1 MAISG
6 KESEFS
12 VITRELEVSQ
22 EDLISLFAD
31 QDIIVGDSDQVFTV
45 IIRQT
50 LTSGSNRDQQIGE
63 LDPGFKIVLQFK
75 EMTPESE
82 L

>member
-1 MAISG
+1 MAVSG
-6 KESEFS
+6 NQSE
-12 VITRELEVSQ
+12 VKIITRELEMTQ
-22 EDLISLFAD
+22 EDVISFFAD
-31 QDIIVGDSDQVFTV
+31 QDIVVEDANQIFTV

-63 LDPGFKIVLQFK
+63 LDPGFKIVLQYK
-75 EMTPESE
+75 EMTPASE